1 MKPYDKPAKRAA
13 ITLLCVLSGNALLA
27 FLVAAFIIPHDI
39 IMGGTTGIGIVLHKA
54 IPQMDVSLF
63 VLILN
68 AILLLI
74 GLIALGKKFA
84 LTTVASSLLYPVFL
98 GFFQRIPGIDTMTDN
113 ALIAAFFAGA
123 LMGVALGLVM
133 RVGSSTGGMDIVTL
147 VLNKYT
153 HMPVSIWVYITDII
167 VIGGQ
172 ALFNPAE
179 KTLLGIIVLVLET
192 IVLDKAMILGK
203 SQIQIFVISE
213 AYEQI
218 RNSVGHC
225 GLNVKIAATHGGITV
240 GEDGA
245 THQCL
250 EDVSLMRNIPGMVVC
265 VPSDYVEAKE
275 AVKAAIEHEGPVFL
289 RFGRSNVPVINDRAD
304 YKFEL
309 GKGVVLKEGSD
320 VTIIGTGVCVD
331 SVLQAEKMLAEEG
344 INAQIVNIHTIKPI
358 DEELITQCAIK
369 TGKIVTV
376 EEHSVIGGLG
386 SVPGAIGSVRNLR
399 FRRGA
404 DEVLQTGC
412 TGCVRAGEGISGQV
426 RR

>member
-39 IMGGTTGIGIVLHKA
+39 IMGGTTGIGIVLHKS

-74 GLIALGKKFA
+74 GLITLGKKFA
-84 LTTVASSLLYPVFL
+84 ITTVASSFLYPVML
-98 GFFQRIPGIDTMTDN
+98 GFFQRIPGIDCMTDN
-113 ALIAAFFAGA
+113 ALIAAVFAGT

-153 HMPVSIWVYITDII
+153 HMPVSIWVYITDFI

-179 KTLLGIIVLVLET
+179 KTLLGIIVLVLEA

-213 AYEQI
+213 AYEEIRQALMGQTEAGVTMTMIETGWLKKQQQGVLCVIPQRKLYAATELIQHIDPQAFITITQI
-218 RNSVGHC
+218 REVRGQ
-225 GLNVKIAATHGGITV
+225 GFT
-240 GEDGA
+240 
-245 THQCL
+245 
-250 EDVSLMRNIPGMVVC
+250 
-265 VPSDYVEAKE
+265 
-275 AVKAAIEHEGPVFL
+275 IEPQE
-289 RFGRSNVPVINDRAD
+289 I
-304 YKFEL
+304 E
-309 GKGVVLKEGSD
+309 
-320 VTIIGTGVCVD
+320 
-331 SVLQAEKMLAEEG
+331 QACE
-344 INAQIVNIHTIKPI
+344 
-358 DEELITQCAIK
+358 
-369 TGKIVTV
+369 
-376 EEHSVIGGLG
+376 
-386 SVPGAIGSVRNLR
+386 
-399 FRRGA
+399 
-404 DEVLQTGC
+404 
-412 TGCVRAGEGISGQV
+412 
-426 RR
+426 

>member
-68 AILLLI
+68 GILLLI
-74 GLIALGKKFA
+74 GLFTLGKKFA
-84 LTTVASSLLYPVFL
+84 VTTVASSFLYPVML
-98 GFFQRIPGIDTMTDN
+98 GFFQRIPGIDSMTDN
-113 ALIAAFFAGA
+113 ALIAAVFAGA

-153 HMPVSIWVYITDII
+153 HIAVSIWVYITDII

-192 IVLDKAMILGK
+192 IILDKAMILGK

-213 AYEQI
+213 AYEEIRQALMAQTDAGVTMTMIETGWLKKQQQGVLCVIPQRKLFAATELIQQIDPQAFITITQI
-218 RNSVGHC
+218 REVRGQ
-225 GLNVKIAATHGGITV
+225 GFTIAPQDIAPVK
-240 GEDGA
+240 
-245 THQCL
+245 
-250 EDVSLMRNIPGMVVC
+250 
-265 VPSDYVEAKE
+265 
-275 AVKAAIEHEGPVFL
+275 
-289 RFGRSNVPVINDRAD
+289 
-304 YKFEL
+304 
-309 GKGVVLKEGSD
+309 
-320 VTIIGTGVCVD
+320 
-331 SVLQAEKMLAEEG
+331 
-344 INAQIVNIHTIKPI
+344 
-358 DEELITQCAIK
+358 
-369 TGKIVTV
+369 
-376 EEHSVIGGLG
+376 
-386 SVPGAIGSVRNLR
+386 
-399 FRRGA
+399 
-404 DEVLQTGC
+404 
-412 TGCVRAGEGISGQV
+412 
-426 RR
+426 

>member
-74 GLIALGKKFA
+74 GLFTLGKKFA
-84 LTTVASSLLYPVFL
+84 VTTVASSFLYPVLL
-98 GFFQRIPGIDTMTDN
+98 GFFQRIPGIDSMTDN
-113 ALIAAFFAGA
+113 ALIAAVFAGT
-123 LMGVALGLVM
+123 LMGIALGLVM

-153 HMPVSIWVYITDII
+153 HMPVSIWVYVTDFI

-213 AYEQI
+213 AYEKIRNALMEQTEAGVTMTLIETGWLKKQQQGVLCVIPQRKLYAATELIQHIDPQAFITITQI
-218 RNSVGHC
+218 REVRGQ
-225 GLNVKIAATHGGITV
+225 GFTIEPK
-240 GEDGA
+240 
-245 THQCL
+245 
-250 EDVSLMRNIPGMVVC
+250 NI
-265 VPSDYVEAKE
+265 EQ
-275 AVKAAIEHEGPVFL
+275 AI
-289 RFGRSNVPVINDRAD
+289 
-304 YKFEL
+304 
-309 GKGVVLKEGSD
+309 
-320 VTIIGTGVCVD
+320 
-331 SVLQAEKMLAEEG
+331 
-344 INAQIVNIHTIKPI
+344 
-358 DEELITQCAIK
+358 
-369 TGKIVTV
+369 
-376 EEHSVIGGLG
+376 
-386 SVPGAIGSVRNLR
+386 
-399 FRRGA
+399 
-404 DEVLQTGC
+404 
-412 TGCVRAGEGISGQV
+412 
-426 RR
+426 

>member
-74 GLIALGKKFA
+74 GLFTLGKTSAVPPVPRSF
-84 LTTVASSLLYPVFL
+84 LYPVLL
-98 GFFQRIPGIDTMTDN
+98 GFFQRIPGIDSMTDN
-113 ALIAAFFAGA
+113 ALIAAVFAGT
-123 LMGVALGLVM
+123 LMGIALGLVM

-147 VLNKYT
+147 VLNTST
-153 HMPVSIWVYITDII
+153 HMPVSIWVYITDFI

-218 RNSVGHC
+218 RNALMEQTEAGVTMTLIETGWLKKQQQGVLC
-225 GLNVKIAATHGGITV
+225 VIPQRKLYAAT
-240 GEDGA
+240 
-245 THQCL
+245 
-250 EDVSLMRNIPGMVVC
+250 
-265 VPSDYVEAKE
+265 
-275 AVKAAIEHEGPVFL
+275 
-289 RFGRSNVPVINDRAD
+289 
-304 YKFEL
+304 
-309 GKGVVLKEGSD
+309 
-320 VTIIGTGVCVD
+320 
-331 SVLQAEKMLAEEG
+331 
-344 INAQIVNIHTIKPI
+344 
-358 DEELITQCAIK
+358 ELIQHIDPQAFITITQIREVRGQGFTIEPKNIEQAI
-369 TGKIVTV
+369 
-376 EEHSVIGGLG
+376 
-386 SVPGAIGSVRNLR
+386 
-399 FRRGA
+399 
-404 DEVLQTGC
+404 
-412 TGCVRAGEGISGQV
+412 
-426 RR
+426 

>member
-68 AILLLI
+68 AILLLV

-98 GFFQRIPGIDTMTDN
+98 GFFQRIPGIDAMTDN
-113 ALIAAFFAGA
+113 ALIAAVFAGA

-218 RNSVGHC
+218 RKALTEQTEAGVTMTMIETGWLKKQQQGVLC
-225 GLNVKIAATHGGITV
+225 VIPQRKLYAAT
-240 GEDGA
+240 
-245 THQCL
+245 
-250 EDVSLMRNIPGMVVC
+250 
-265 VPSDYVEAKE
+265 
-275 AVKAAIEHEGPVFL
+275 
-289 RFGRSNVPVINDRAD
+289 
-304 YKFEL
+304 
-309 GKGVVLKEGSD
+309 
-320 VTIIGTGVCVD
+320 
-331 SVLQAEKMLAEEG
+331 
-344 INAQIVNIHTIKPI
+344 
-358 DEELITQCAIK
+358 ELIQRIDPQAFITITQIREVRGQGF
-369 TGKIVTV
+369 TI
-376 EEHSVIGGLG
+376 EPQNIEQVI
-386 SVPGAIGSVRNLR
+386 
-399 FRRGA
+399 
-404 DEVLQTGC
+404 
-412 TGCVRAGEGISGQV
+412 
-426 RR
+426 

>member
-74 GLIALGKKFA
+74 GLFTLGKKFA
-84 LTTVASSLLYPVFL
+84 LTTVASSFLYPVFL
-98 GFFQRIPGIDTMTDN
+98 GLFQRIPGLDTMTDN
-113 ALIAAFFAGA
+113 PLIASVFAGA

-153 HMPVSIWVYITDII
+153 HIAVSIWVYITDII

-179 KTLLGIIVLVLET
+179 KTLLGIIVLVLEA
-192 IVLDKAMILGK
+192 IILDKAMILGK

-213 AYEQI
+213 AYEEIRQALMAQTEAGVTMTLIETGWLKKQQQGVLCVIPQRKLYAATELIQHIDPQAFITITQI
-218 RNSVGHC
+218 REVRGQ
-225 GLNVKIAATHGGITV
+225 GFTIEPQDIA
-240 GEDGA
+240 
-245 THQCL
+245 Q
-250 EDVSLMRNIPGMVVC
+250 
-265 VPSDYVEAKE
+265 AK
-275 AVKAAIEHEGPVFL
+275 
-289 RFGRSNVPVINDRAD
+289 
-304 YKFEL
+304 
-309 GKGVVLKEGSD
+309 
-320 VTIIGTGVCVD
+320 
-331 SVLQAEKMLAEEG
+331 
-344 INAQIVNIHTIKPI
+344 
-358 DEELITQCAIK
+358 
-369 TGKIVTV
+369 
-376 EEHSVIGGLG
+376 
-386 SVPGAIGSVRNLR
+386 
-399 FRRGA
+399 
-404 DEVLQTGC
+404 
-412 TGCVRAGEGISGQV
+412 
-426 RR
+426 

>member
-1 MKPYDKPAKRAA
+1 MKPYDKPAKRAL
-13 ITLLCVLSGNALLA
+13 ITMLCVLSGNALLA
-27 FLVAAFIIPHDI
+27 FLVDAFIIPHDI

-74 GLIALGKKFA
+74 GLFTLGKKFA
-84 LTTVASSLLYPVFL
+84 VTTVASSFLYPVLL

-113 ALIAAFFAGA
+113 ALIAAVFAGT

-153 HMPVSIWVYITDII
+153 HMPVSIWVYITDFI

-218 RNSVGHC
+218 RQALMEQTEAGVTMTLIETGWLKKQQQGVLC
-225 GLNVKIAATHGGITV
+225 VIPQRKLYAAT
-240 GEDGA
+240 
-245 THQCL
+245 
-250 EDVSLMRNIPGMVVC
+250 
-265 VPSDYVEAKE
+265 
-275 AVKAAIEHEGPVFL
+275 
-289 RFGRSNVPVINDRAD
+289 
-304 YKFEL
+304 
-309 GKGVVLKEGSD
+309 
-320 VTIIGTGVCVD
+320 
-331 SVLQAEKMLAEEG
+331 
-344 INAQIVNIHTIKPI
+344 
-358 DEELITQCAIK
+358 ELIQRIDPQAFITITQIREVRGQGFTIEPQNIEQAI
-369 TGKIVTV
+369 
-376 EEHSVIGGLG
+376 
-386 SVPGAIGSVRNLR
+386 
-399 FRRGA
+399 
-404 DEVLQTGC
+404 
-412 TGCVRAGEGISGQV
+412 
-426 RR
+426 

>member
-13 ITLLCVLSGNALLA
+13 ITLLCVLTGNALLA

-68 AILLLI
+68 AVLLLI
-74 GLIALGKKFA
+74 GLFVLGKKFA
-84 LTTVASSLLYPVFL
+84 VTTVASSLLYPILL
-98 GFFQRIPGIDTMTDN
+98 GFFQRIPGIDSMTDN
-113 ALIAAFFAGA
+113 ALIAAVFAGA

-153 HMPVSIWVYITDII
+153 HIAVSIWVYVTDII

-192 IVLDKAMILGK
+192 IILDKAMILGK

-218 RNSVGHC
+218 RKALMEQAEAGVTMTMIETGWLKKQQQGVLC
-225 GLNVKIAATHGGITV
+225 VIPQRKLYAAT
-240 GEDGA
+240 
-245 THQCL
+245 
-250 EDVSLMRNIPGMVVC
+250 
-265 VPSDYVEAKE
+265 
-275 AVKAAIEHEGPVFL
+275 
-289 RFGRSNVPVINDRAD
+289 
-304 YKFEL
+304 
-309 GKGVVLKEGSD
+309 
-320 VTIIGTGVCVD
+320 
-331 SVLQAEKMLAEEG
+331 
-344 INAQIVNIHTIKPI
+344 
-358 DEELITQCAIK
+358 ELIQHIDPQAFITITQIR
-369 TGKIVTV
+369 
-376 EEHSVIGGLG
+376 E
-386 SVPGAIGSVRNLR
+386 VR
-399 FRRGA
+399 
-404 DEVLQTGC
+404 
-412 TGCVRAGEGISGQV
+412 GQGFTIEPQNIEQAT
-426 RR
+426 

>member
-74 GLIALGKKFA
+74 GLFTLGKKFA
-84 LTTVASSLLYPVFL
+84 LTTVASSFLDPVFL
-98 GFFQRIPGIDTMTDN
+98 GVFQRIPGLETMTDN
-113 ALIAAFFAGA
+113 PLIASVFAGA

-153 HMPVSIWVYITDII
+153 HIAVSIWVYITDII

-179 KTLLGIIVLVLET
+179 KTLLGIIVLVLEA
-192 IVLDKAMILGK
+192 IILDKAMILGK

-213 AYEQI
+213 AYEEIRQALMAQTEAGVTMTLIETGWLKKQQQGVLCVIPQRKLYAATELIQRIDPQAFITITQI
-218 RNSVGHC
+218 REVRGQ
-225 GLNVKIAATHGGITV
+225 GFTIEPQDIA
-240 GEDGA
+240 
-245 THQCL
+245 Q
-250 EDVSLMRNIPGMVVC
+250 
-265 VPSDYVEAKE
+265 AK
-275 AVKAAIEHEGPVFL
+275 
-289 RFGRSNVPVINDRAD
+289 
-304 YKFEL
+304 
-309 GKGVVLKEGSD
+309 
-320 VTIIGTGVCVD
+320 
-331 SVLQAEKMLAEEG
+331 
-344 INAQIVNIHTIKPI
+344 
-358 DEELITQCAIK
+358 
-369 TGKIVTV
+369 
-376 EEHSVIGGLG
+376 
-386 SVPGAIGSVRNLR
+386 
-399 FRRGA
+399 
-404 DEVLQTGC
+404 
-412 TGCVRAGEGISGQV
+412 
-426 RR
+426 

>member
-218 RNSVGHC
+218 RKALMEQTEAGVTMTMIETVWLKKQQQGVLC
-225 GLNVKIAATHGGITV
+225 VIPQRKLYAAT
-240 GEDGA
+240 
-245 THQCL
+245 
-250 EDVSLMRNIPGMVVC
+250 
-265 VPSDYVEAKE
+265 
-275 AVKAAIEHEGPVFL
+275 
-289 RFGRSNVPVINDRAD
+289 
-304 YKFEL
+304 
-309 GKGVVLKEGSD
+309 
-320 VTIIGTGVCVD
+320 
-331 SVLQAEKMLAEEG
+331 
-344 INAQIVNIHTIKPI
+344 
-358 DEELITQCAIK
+358 ELIQHIDPQAFITITQIR
-369 TGKIVTV
+369 
-376 EEHSVIGGLG
+376 E
-386 SVPGAIGSVRNLR
+386 VR
-399 FRRGA
+399 
-404 DEVLQTGC
+404 
-412 TGCVRAGEGISGQV
+412 GQGFTIEPQNIEQAT
-426 RR
+426 

>member
-1 MKPYDKPAKRAA
+1 MKPYDKPAKRAL

-68 AILLLI
+68 AVLLLI
-74 GLIALGKKFA
+74 GLFTLGKKFA
-84 LTTVASSLLYPVFL
+84 VTTVASSFLYPVLL
-98 GFFQRIPGIDTMTDN
+98 GFFQRIPGIDSMTDN
-113 ALIAAFFAGA
+113 ALIAAVFAGT
-123 LMGVALGLVM
+123 LMGIALGLVM

-153 HMPVSIWVYITDII
+153 HMPVSIWVYVTDFI

-218 RNSVGHC
+218 RNALMEQTEAGVTMTLIETGWLKKQQQGVLC
-225 GLNVKIAATHGGITV
+225 VIPQRKLYAAT
-240 GEDGA
+240 
-245 THQCL
+245 
-250 EDVSLMRNIPGMVVC
+250 
-265 VPSDYVEAKE
+265 
-275 AVKAAIEHEGPVFL
+275 
-289 RFGRSNVPVINDRAD
+289 
-304 YKFEL
+304 
-309 GKGVVLKEGSD
+309 
-320 VTIIGTGVCVD
+320 
-331 SVLQAEKMLAEEG
+331 
-344 INAQIVNIHTIKPI
+344 
-358 DEELITQCAIK
+358 ELIQHIDPQAFITITQIREVRGQGFTIEPKNIEQAI
-369 TGKIVTV
+369 
-376 EEHSVIGGLG
+376 
-386 SVPGAIGSVRNLR
+386 
-399 FRRGA
+399 
-404 DEVLQTGC
+404 
-412 TGCVRAGEGISGQV
+412 
-426 RR
+426 

>member
-74 GLIALGKKFA
+74 GLFTLGKKFA
-84 LTTVASSLLYPVFL
+84 VTTVASSFLYPVLL
-98 GFFQRIPGIDTMTDN
+98 GFFQRIPGIDSMTDN
-113 ALIAAFFAGA
+113 ALIAAVFAGT
-123 LMGVALGLVM
+123 LMGIALGLVM

-153 HMPVSIWVYITDII
+153 HMPVSIWVYVTDFI

-218 RNSVGHC
+218 RNALMEQTEAGVTMTLIETGWLKKQQQGVLC
-225 GLNVKIAATHGGITV
+225 VIPQRKLYAAT
-240 GEDGA
+240 
-245 THQCL
+245 
-250 EDVSLMRNIPGMVVC
+250 
-265 VPSDYVEAKE
+265 
-275 AVKAAIEHEGPVFL
+275 
-289 RFGRSNVPVINDRAD
+289 
-304 YKFEL
+304 
-309 GKGVVLKEGSD
+309 
-320 VTIIGTGVCVD
+320 
-331 SVLQAEKMLAEEG
+331 
-344 INAQIVNIHTIKPI
+344 
-358 DEELITQCAIK
+358 ELIQHIDPQAFITITQIREVRGQGFTIEPKNIEQAI
-369 TGKIVTV
+369 
-376 EEHSVIGGLG
+376 
-386 SVPGAIGSVRNLR
+386 
-399 FRRGA
+399 
-404 DEVLQTGC
+404 
-412 TGCVRAGEGISGQV
+412 
-426 RR
+426 

>member
-68 AILLLI
+68 GILLLS
-74 GLIALGKKFA
+74 GLFTLGKKFA
-84 LTTVASSLLYPVFL
+84 VTTVASSFLYPVML
-98 GFFQRIPGIDTMTDN
+98 GFFQRIPGIDSMTDN
-113 ALIAAFFAGA
+113 ALIAAVFAGA

-153 HMPVSIWVYITDII
+153 HIAVSIWVYITDII

-192 IVLDKAMILGK
+192 IILDKAMILGK

-213 AYEQI
+213 AYEEIRQALMAQTDAGVTMTMIETGWLKKQQQGVLCVIPQRKLFAATELIQQIDPQAFITITQI
-218 RNSVGHC
+218 REVRGQ
-225 GLNVKIAATHGGITV
+225 GFTIAPQDIAPVK
-240 GEDGA
+240 
-245 THQCL
+245 
-250 EDVSLMRNIPGMVVC
+250 
-265 VPSDYVEAKE
+265 
-275 AVKAAIEHEGPVFL
+275 
-289 RFGRSNVPVINDRAD
+289 
-304 YKFEL
+304 
-309 GKGVVLKEGSD
+309 
-320 VTIIGTGVCVD
+320 
-331 SVLQAEKMLAEEG
+331 
-344 INAQIVNIHTIKPI
+344 
-358 DEELITQCAIK
+358 
-369 TGKIVTV
+369 
-376 EEHSVIGGLG
+376 
-386 SVPGAIGSVRNLR
+386 
-399 FRRGA
+399 
-404 DEVLQTGC
+404 
-412 TGCVRAGEGISGQV
+412 
-426 RR
+426 